1 MRVENFL
8 CSMPCSLTGA
18 QFIPIGGKITMAK
31 TRIRLNGQV
40 DNDLV
45 DKSNSNSVSNGAAL
59 SGYGAGA
66 LDGHMLRADGK
77 VALSTAIADIDAGDG
92 KALITKE
99 WSAAKLAAAEST
111 LEGLIDDLEAVVNAA
126 DAALQGNID
135 AEAATRSAADSTAT
149 SDRAAIRSEFIAA
162 DAVIVGDAAS
172 AYNTLGKLE
181 DKIQEEAAAARAA
194 ESVIQSD
201 VDTNEA
207 DGDTDRALIR
217 TEMATN
223 ETNRDASVEAIRLA
237 LQNDVDA
244 NEADSDAA
252 EAALANDIGHLVTL
266 SGVAVDSDHM
276 GTFTGSTIA
285 DNQTVK
291 QALQALETTHEADDA
306 AMQSELDATQ
316 AGVGLAANGSYAAPA
331 NGANGFVTVAGA
343 DLKASLKAAVDSA
356 DASIKTEQDAR
367 VAADAAIQSELDVTQ
382 VGAGLAASG
391 AYVAVGSRDFIANA
405 TSLDDADDKL
415 DGALKA
421 EETARISADS
431 ALSGRLDTV
440 EAGLTAGVVWKAS
453 VANLAALDAL
463 VEANITDGWA
473 YYVQATKD
481 VYVKVA
487 TAGDYQ
493 PSGWAT
499 AGFLKIADFTE
510 ISGLVTAEATRAT
523 NAEAALQ
530 ADINQNESDG
540 DTDRALIR
548 SEMATNETNR
558 DASVEAIRL
567 ALQNDVDTNEA
578 DGDTDRALI
587 RSEIA
592 AAKLVDDA
600 ALATEAATRLAAD
613 NAATTDRALIRTEFA
628 AADTAL
634 IGGASATH
642 NTLKKIEDLLDAEIA
657 ATNTDFASAATDRA
671 LIRTEFAAADATLS
685 ARATFL
691 EGRVVRENFTVAS
704 SNQNPAVFALANLA
718 EHGSL
723 MVYINGLLQDDGASD
738 DYQMSESGGVSLVT
752 FNSPGLITGDKVSVK
767 YDKRL

>member
-1 MRVENFL
+1 
-8 CSMPCSLTGA
+8 
-18 QFIPIGGKITMAK
+18 MAK
-31 TRIRLNGQV
+31 TKIRLSGQT
-40 DNDLV
+40 DNDLIN
-45 DKSNSNSVSNGAAL
+45 KSNSASVADDADL
-59 SGYGAGA
+59 SSFGAGG
-66 LDGHMLRADGK
+66 LNGHMLRADGK
-77 VALSTAIADIDAGDG
+77 VALSTAIADIDAGDV

-99 WSAAKLAAAEST
+99 WSAAKLAAAETT

-135 AEAATRSAADSTAT
+135 AEAATRSAADSAAT
-149 SDRAAIRSEFIAA
+149 TDRAAIRSEFAAA

-172 AYNTLGKLE
+172 AYDTLGKLE
-181 DKIQEEAAAARAA
+181 DKIQEEAVTARAA
-194 ESVIQSD
+194 EAALQTDIN
-201 VDTNEA
+201 TNEA

-237 LQNDVDA
+237 LQNDVDT
-244 NEADSDAA
+244 NEAASDAA
-252 EAALANDIGHLVTL
+252 EAALANDIGHLVLL

-276 GTFTGSTIA
+276 GTFTGTTIP
-285 DNQTVK
+285 DNKTVK
-291 QALQALETTHEADDA
+291 EALQALETTHEADDA

-367 VAADAAIQSELDVTQ
+367 VAADAAMQSELNATQ
-382 VGAGLAASG
+382 AGAGLAASG

-453 VANLAALDAL
+453 VANIAALDAL

-473 YYVQATKD
+473 YYVQDEKD

-493 PSGWAT
+493 PGAWVT

-510 ISGLVTAEATRAT
+510 LSGLVTAEAT
-523 NAEAALQ
+523 
-530 ADINQNESDG
+530 
-540 DTDRALIR
+540 
-548 SEMATNETNR
+548 
-558 DASVEAIRL
+558 
-567 ALQNDVDTNEA
+567 
-578 DGDTDRALI
+578 
-587 RSEIA
+587 
-592 AAKLVDDA
+592 
-600 ALATEAATRLAAD
+600 TRLNAD
-613 NAATTDRALIRTEFA
+613 NAATTDRAAIRSEFA
-628 AADTAL
+628 TADTNIIGGASATHNTL
-634 IGGASATH
+634 KKIEDLLDAEIAATNTDFASAATDRGAIRSEFATADTNIIGGASATH

-671 LIRTEFAAADATLS
+671 LIRTEFAAADATL
-685 ARATFL
+685 AGRATFL
-691 EGRVVRENFTVAS
+691 EGRVVRQNFAVAS
-704 SNQNPAVFALANLA
+704 DGDRVFTLANLA
-718 EHGSL
+718 EHGSI
-723 MVYINGLLQDDGASD
+723 MIYVNGLLQDDGASD
-738 DYQMSESGGVSLVT
+738 DYVMSEAGGVSVVT
-752 FNSPGLITGDKVSVK
+752 FNLPGLITADKVSVK
-767 YDKRL
+767 YDIRL